1 MLSARLAA
9 RISQLSSERMA
20 FVLATVVR
28 AKRPTSVRPGDRAI
42 VLGDGTIDGFVGGVC
57 AESSVRLYSLR
68 ALETG
73 EPLLLR
79 LVPDD
84 DQAALAADNLDG
96 AIVEHN
102 PCLSGGALEIFL
114 EPQLPA
120 ARLVIVGSS
129 PIAEALEQVAGA
141 AGYAVQRCAPGET
154 GQLEDTQAMIVAAH
168 GNGEERALE
177 SALLA
182 GIPYVALV
190 ASPTRG
196 RAIRE
201 SLEIPGELAAQL
213 HTPAGL
219 DIGATS
225 PPEIAISILAQMVA
239 DQHVDP
245 APGRPAV
252 SSAPG
257 SSAAASATD
266 PICGMQVAIADATPQ
281 LELNGTRIYFCGPGC
296 REAYAAQHAHDAAPG

>member
-1 MLSARLAA
+1 MLSPKLTG
-9 RISQLSSERMA
+9 RISQLSADRTA

-42 VLGDGTIDGFVGGVC
+42 VLGDGTIEGFVGGVC

-68 ALETG
+68 AMETG
-73 EPLLLR
+73 EALLLR

-84 DQAALAADNLDG
+84 DQAAVAADNIDG

-114 EPQLPA
+114 EPQLPT
-120 ARLVIVGSS
+120 ARLVIVGGS
-129 PIAEALEQVAGA
+129 PIADALEQVADA
-141 AGYAVQRCAPGET
+141 AGYEVRRCAPEEAGEPRELDGT
-154 GQLEDTQAMIVAAH
+154 SAVIVAAH
-168 GNGEERALE
+168 GNGEERVLE

-196 RAIRE
+196 GAIRE

-219 DIGATS
+219 DIGARS
-225 PPEIAISILAQMVA
+225 PAEIAISILAQMVA
-239 DQHVDP
+239 EQHADP
-245 APGRPAV
+245 RPERPAV
-252 SSAPG
+252 SSAPT
-257 SSAAASATD
+257 SAID
-266 PICGMQVAIADATPQ
+266 PICGMQVAIADATPH
-281 LELNGTRIYFCGPGC
+281 LDLNGTPVYFCGPGC
-296 REAYAAQHAHDAAPG
+296 REAYAAQHARNAAPG

>member
-1 MLSARLAA
+1 MFNAKLTT
-9 RISQLSSERMA
+9 RISQLSADRTA

-42 VLGDGTIDGFVGGVC
+42 VLGDGTIEGFVGGVC
-57 AESSVRLYSLR
+57 AESSVRLHSLR

-73 EPLLLR
+73 EALLLR
-79 LVPDD
+79 LVPDGD
-84 DQAALAADNLDG
+84 EATLAADNLDG

-114 EPQLPA
+114 EPQLPP
-120 ARLVIVGSS
+120 ARLVIVGGS
-129 PIAEALEQVAGA
+129 PIAEALEQVADA
-141 AGYAVQRCAPGET
+141 AGYAVQRFAPGEAGEAGDLDGT
-154 GQLEDTQAMIVAAH
+154 SAVIVAAH

-196 RAIRE
+196 AALRE
-201 SLEIPGELAAQL
+201 SLAIPGELVAQL

-219 DIGATS
+219 DIGARS
-225 PPEIAISILAQMVA
+225 PAEIAISILAEMVA
-239 DQHVDP
+239 EQHADP
-245 APGRPAV
+245 RPGRPAV
-252 SSAPG
+252 SSAP
-257 SSAAASATD
+257 ASATD
-266 PICGMQVAIADATPQ
+266 PICGMQVAIADAT
-281 LELNGTRIYFCGPGC
+281 LHLDLNGTRVYFCGSGC
-296 REAYAAQHAHDAAPG
+296 RDAYAAQHAHDAAPG

>member
-1 MLSARLAA
+1 MLNAKLAT
-9 RISQLSSERMA
+9 RISQLSSDRTA

-42 VLGDGTIDGFVGGVC
+42 VLGDGTIEGFVGGVC

-73 EPLLLR
+73 EALLLR

-84 DQAALAADNLDG
+84 EEATSAADNLDG

-102 PCLSGGALEIFL
+102 PCLSGGVLEIFL
-114 EPQLPA
+114 EPQLPP
-120 ARLVIVGSS
+120 ARLVIVGGS
-129 PIAEALEQVAGA
+129 PIAEALEQVADA
-141 AGYAVQRCAPGET
+141 AGYAVQRFAHGEPGEAGELDGT
-154 GQLEDTQAMIVAAH
+154 SAVVVAAH

-196 RAIRE
+196 GAIRE
-201 SLEIPGELAAQL
+201 SLEIPVELAAQL

-219 DIGATS
+219 DIGARS
-225 PPEIAISILAQMVA
+225 PAEIAISILAELVA
-239 DQHVDP
+239 EQHADP
-245 APGRPAV
+245 RPERPA
-252 SSAPG
+252 AP
-257 SSAAASATD
+257 SAAASAID
-266 PICGMQVAIADATPQ
+266 PICGMQVAIAEAT
-281 LELNGTRIYFCGPGC
+281 LHLDLNGTRVYFCGPGC

>member
-1 MLSARLAA
+1 MINAKFAT
-9 RISQLSSERMA
+9 RISQLSADRTA

-42 VLGDGTIDGFVGGVC
+42 VLGDGAIEGFVGGVC
-57 AESSVRLYSLR
+57 AESSVRLHSLR

-73 EPLLLR
+73 EALLLR
-79 LVPDD
+79 LVPDGVE
-84 DQAALAADNLDG
+84 ATSAADSLDG

-114 EPQLPA
+114 EPQLPPA
-120 ARLVIVGSS
+120 LLVIVGGS
-129 PIAEALEQVAGA
+129 PIAEALEQVADA
-141 AGYAVQRCAPGET
+141 AGYAVQRFAPGEAREA
-154 GQLEDTQAMIVAAH
+154 GELEGTSAVVVAAH

-196 RAIRE
+196 GAIRE
-201 SLEIPGELAAQL
+201 SLEIPGDLAAQL

-219 DIGATS
+219 DIGARS
-225 PPEIAISILAQMVA
+225 PAEIAISILAEMVA
-239 DQHVDP
+239 EQHADP
-245 APGRPAV
+245 RPGRPAA
-252 SSAPG
+252 SSAP
-257 SSAAASATD
+257 ASATD
-266 PICGMQVAIADATPQ
+266 PICGMQVAIADAT
-281 LELNGTRIYFCGPGC
+281 LHLDLNGTQVYFCGSGC
-296 REAYAAQHAHDAAPG
+296 RDAYAAQHAHDAAPG

>member
-1 MLSARLAA
+1 MINARLAT
-9 RISQLSSERMA
+9 RISQLSSDRTT
-20 FVLATVVR
+20 FVLATVVW

-42 VLGDGTIDGFVGGVC
+42 ILGDGSIEGFVGGVC
-57 AESSVRLYSLR
+57 AETSVRLYSLR
-68 ALETG
+68 AMETG

-79 LVPDD
+79 LVPDED
-84 DQAALAADNLDG
+84 EATSAAGNFDG
-96 AIVEHN
+96 VIVEHN

-120 ARLVIVGSS
+120 VRLVIVGGS
-129 PIAEALEQVAGA
+129 PIAEALEQVADA
-141 AGYAVQRCAPGET
+141 AGYAVQRFAPGEAREA
-154 GQLEDTQAMIVAAH
+154 GELEGTSAVVVAAH

-196 RAIRE
+196 GAIRE
-201 SLEIPGELAAQL
+201 SLEIADDLAAQL

-219 DIGATS
+219 DLGARS
-225 PPEIAISILAQMVA
+225 PAEIAISILAEMVA
-239 DQHVDP
+239 EQHADP
-245 APGRPAV
+245 RPGRPAV

-257 SSAAASATD
+257 SATD
-266 PICGMQVAIADATPQ
+266 PICGMQVAVADAT
-281 LELNGTRIYFCGPGC
+281 LHLDLNGTRVYFCGSGC
-296 REAYAAQHAHDAAPG
+296 RDAYASQHAHDVAPG